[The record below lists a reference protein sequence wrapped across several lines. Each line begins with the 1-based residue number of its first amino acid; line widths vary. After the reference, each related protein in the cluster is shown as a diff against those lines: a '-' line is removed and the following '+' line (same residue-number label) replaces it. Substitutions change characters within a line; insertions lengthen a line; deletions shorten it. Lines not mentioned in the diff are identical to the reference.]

1 MKVVKLTKKAQDI
14 VNQIMTADAVDVHH
28 GPIFDRVY
36 YGNIYFTGEGLKCN
50 VIADGEIS
58 EIIITNET
66 LNAAKVVDGVIV
78 IDSDNIKDNQYGDMI
93 FTLYKLSELAAV

>member
-1 MKVVKLTKKAQDI
+1 MTKKAQDI
-14 VNQIMTADAVDVHH
+14 VNQIMTADAVDVDH

-36 YGNIYFTGEGLKCN
+36 YGNIHFTGEGLKCN

-58 EIIITNET
+58 GIIVTNET

-78 IDSDNIKDNQYGDMI
+78 IDSDNIKDNQYGDMT
-93 FTLYKLSELAAV
+93 FTLYKLSKLAAV

>member
-1 MKVVKLTKKAQDI
+1 MKQVKLTNKAHDI
-14 VNQIMTADAVDVHH
+14 VIQIMSADAIDVDH
-28 GPIFDRVY
+28 GPISDRVY
-36 YGNIYFTGEGLKCN
+36 YGNICFTSEGLKCDI
-50 VIADGEIS
+50 IADSEIS
-58 EIIITNET
+58 RMIITNET